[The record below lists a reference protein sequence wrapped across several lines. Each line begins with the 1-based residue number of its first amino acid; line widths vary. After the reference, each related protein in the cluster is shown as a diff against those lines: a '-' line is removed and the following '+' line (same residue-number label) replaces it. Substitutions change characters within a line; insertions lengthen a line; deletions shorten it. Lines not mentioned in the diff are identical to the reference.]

1 MPLAVTYYH
10 DHGAYHRLGH
20 GRPSFVCYY
29 SPSDSRLDKG
39 EVEVTLIN
47 IRVFNLKLSSR
58 VQHDST

>member
-10 DHGAYHRLGH
+10 DHGARLGH

-47 IRVFNLKLSSR
+47 IRVFKLSSR